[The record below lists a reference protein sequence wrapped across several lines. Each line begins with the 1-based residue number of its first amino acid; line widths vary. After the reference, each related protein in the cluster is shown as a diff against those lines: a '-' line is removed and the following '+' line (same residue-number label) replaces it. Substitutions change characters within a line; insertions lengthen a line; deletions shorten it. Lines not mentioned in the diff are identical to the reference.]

1 MTRYEQATASSQNL
15 TYNRAKERA
24 TIYRK
29 GKRGGMGACFTH
41 VGGRSCCLKSQWC
54 SRSMSKN
61 RKHSHR
67 QGSQVWLMRGV
78 KLGPDTRHNPRGTR
92 GGGVWVCFFKKK
104 CNLLSAEIGN
114 EGAMGHCTLHS
125 LHHAYACRL
134 SQAHVQG
141 SEDARRG
148 GTGILQ
154 QFALTQ

>member
-1 MTRYEQATASSQNL
+1 MLVLLTLIVLVPQVSVVLLFNVDEQKAL
-15 TYNRAKERA
+15 
-24 TIYRK
+24 
-29 GKRGGMGACFTH
+29 GD
-41 VGGRSCCLKSQWC
+41 
-54 SRSMSKN
+54 
-61 RKHSHR
+61 R

-141 SEDARRG
+141 SEAARRG